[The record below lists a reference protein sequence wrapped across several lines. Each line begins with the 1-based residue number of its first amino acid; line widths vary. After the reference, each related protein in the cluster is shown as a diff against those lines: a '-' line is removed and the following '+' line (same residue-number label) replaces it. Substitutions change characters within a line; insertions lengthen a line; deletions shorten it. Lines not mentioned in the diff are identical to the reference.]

1 MDQLTTIATHFSGVV
16 GSFNILLGPP
26 PPLPPS
32 LGTVDYLAP
41 EILDCPVKHHPA
53 DHKANPA
60 KWYTNKV
67 DVWSVGILAYELLV
81 GATPFEAVRGWS

>member
-1 MDQLTTIATHFSGVV
+1 
-16 GSFNILLGPP
+16 
-26 PPLPPS
+26 
-32 LGTVDYLAP
+32 VDYLAP

-81 GATPFEAVRGWS
+81 GATPFEAVSVGVYAGKRGAGGSSWWQTPE